1 MPKFRDRV
9 FGAPVD
15 PDVILEL
22 EEIAGGGGRTT
33 VRDKD
38 GMPIIIK
45 GEGRALEEIKPTF
58 KKYLGDRTPFVRMWC
73 AVNVNEFEGVPK
85 GKDVKRKKDGSYVY
99 DDDQDPPQEQTV
111 GNDKTSKTLVF
122 TVNEN
127 NEKAYDTVTLE
138 SMDDMAAGSVR
149 HVKQL
154 SDKLGAGNPYLK
166 PAAGIT
172 SVTSKTQGA
181 LGALQYTTVEF
192 QVHNRH
198 DFENIF
204 LAYFLRPGAKVF
216 VDYGWSDKS
225 FELYDPTK
233 IIRGGTLT
241 MEEFDSYLFNS
252 KDGFVIKNN
261 GYMNTAVGT
270 VLKYDS
276 TTTANGSFQC
286 SLDMVSPNTGLID
299 KEISD
304 DNNLKFI
311 FGNAIDQLL
320 VTSIANDINEDT
332 STTLNQ
338 ILKNQESL
346 EPIDSAKIS
355 KKFFDALELSTTKGK
370 ISDYASQIG
379 IFYQDLAH
387 LPLSKDNA
395 NEDKEM
401 LFISY
406 GKFEDMF
413 LNNLIAGT
421 IKEEGEDDKRRVLF
435 TEEPT
440 KDHNNIFDSRTS
452 YISWD
457 EGLYNLQ
464 NAPLE
469 ENESLHTFIVPSNW
483 DNSYNARLL
492 GEQGIGGD
500 YKDSEYGIFR
510 ARVDVKNKTGNSV
523 PSLTQADIDKQNP
536 KYLGRSVMPLRDLFI
551 SVPLITKAFNTKKN
565 VNDALTFIFDTISN
579 DSNRVWNLKFKSST
593 NAKAGFA
600 FHDSNLTPRIDSVDL
615 VFDVTSGTTIVK
627 KSDLKFTTP
636 KQGLSSIIAISNLNS
651 PQKFDQQELSAL
663 NNLNLLNRENKDKP
677 DVHTSV
683 RSLPLFGEA
692 NPIIKPGGAMS
703 LDFDFFKS
711 NREDIVVENTK
722 QNKNIQEGYEDY
734 KEEMEK
740 LFRDKEELK
749 KEGKKKKNVGEEKLV
764 DEIKKDPKTEYAK
777 SFRDAIRKNIRNK
790 LYNKRDPDTIS
801 PVLPI
806 ELDLTI
812 LGNSFLKIGDQYNI
826 NYLPSQYKNKTYFQI
841 VGIEDTITPQSWDT
855 SYTSVMRVLPQHK
868 PDVSGTIKKI
878 VIPANLLKNTK
889 NQGNEETNEAQTAL
903 SHGIQTN
910 IPSIERKDLGI
921 QWQINR
927 EEFRTTKDLKKG
939 KISKVAESKV
949 IWEVSKLG
957 DVSKLGKVED
967 LAFAYAVQSVLLSD
981 NFIKNLEV
989 HAEVEQGRWDK
1000 SKTDVDGL
1008 EVCVSYG
1015 DLNMQEIIE
1024 AGYDGSISFY
1034 DEIGMDKQELDVVK
1048 AINESSYNNINAFST
1063 LNSKLIDQNFT
1074 GTDGIYWVNKNTF
1087 SDDIKILRIPTA
1099 IRFARLDKENK
1110 EPVIHLRPVSD
1121 DFSVFPRIK
1130 IPMYLFEKMP
1140 RPESPYNKYKDICD
1154 AITTHYKTIRN
1165 DLLEVVNIE
1174 SSQYIARIEKL

>member
-1 MPKFRDRV
+1 MPKFKDRV

-15 PDVILEL
+15 PDIIDEFDAL
-22 EEIAGGGGRTT
+22 AGGR
-33 VRDKD
+33 
-38 GMPIIIK
+38 
-45 GEGRALEEIKPTF
+45 EISPLTSNFSPKF

-73 AVNVNEFEGVPK
+73 AVNVNEFKDVPK
-85 GKDVKRKKDGSYVY
+85 GKDVRRMKDGNYVY
-99 DDDQDPPQEQTV
+99 MNDENPPQKVTV

-127 NEKAYDTVTLE
+127 NEKSYDTVTLE
-138 SMDDMAAGSVR
+138 SMGDMTAGSVR
-149 HVKQL
+149 SVKQL

-225 FELYDPTK
+225 FELYDPTN
-233 IIRGGTLT
+233 IISGGTLT

-276 TTTANGSFQC
+276 ATTANGSFQC
-286 SLDMVSPNTGLID
+286 SLEMVSTNTGLID

-338 ILKNQESL
+338 ILQNQESL
-346 EPIDSAKIS
+346 TPIDSAEIS
-355 KKFFDALELSTTKGK
+355 KKFFNALELTTTIGK
-370 ISDYASQIG
+370 ISDYASRIG

-387 LPLSKDNA
+387 LPLSKENA

-421 IKEEGEDDKRRVLF
+421 ITETMDGRKVTF

-440 KDHNNIFDSRTS
+440 KDHTNIFDSRTS

-457 EGLYNLQ
+457 QGLYNLQ

-492 GEQGIGGD
+492 GEQGIGGE

-510 ARVDVKNKTGNSV
+510 ARVNAKNKAGNPV
-523 PSLTQADIDKQNP
+523 PSLTEADTNGQNP
-536 KYLGRSVMPLRDLFI
+536 KYLGRNVMPLRDLFI

-565 VNDALTFIFDTISN
+565 VNDALTFIFDSISN
-579 DSNRVWNLKFKSST
+579 DSNRVWNIKFKSST
-593 NAKAGFA
+593 NAKAGFS
-600 FHDSNLTPRIDSVDL
+600 FFDSNLTPRVEPAGL
-615 VFDVTSGTTIVK
+615 VFDVTSGETIVK

-636 KQGLSSIIAISNLNS
+636 KAGLSSIIAISNLNS

-683 RSLPLFGEA
+683 RSLPLYGET
-692 NPIIKPGGAMS
+692 NPIIKPGGAMN

-711 NREDIVVENTK
+711 NREDIDVANIAPK
-722 QNKNIQEGYEDY
+722 KNIQEGYDDY
-734 KEEMEK
+734 KEEMEN
-740 LFRDKEELK
+740 LFNDKETKKKEELK
-749 KEGKKKKNVGEEKLV
+749 KEGKKTPKVV
-764 DEIKKDPKTEYAK
+764 TEIKKDPNTEYAK

-790 LYNKRDPDTIS
+790 LYNKKDPDTIS

-812 LGNSFLKIGDQYNI
+812 LGNTFLKIGDQYNI
-826 NYLPSQYKNKTYFQI
+826 NYLPSQYKDKTYFQI
-841 VGIEDTITPQSWDT
+841 VGIEDTITPQGWDT

-868 PDVSGTIKKI
+868 PDVSGDIKPI
-878 VIPANLLKNTK
+878 VIPADLLKSTK
-889 NQGNEETNEAQTAL
+889 NQGHEETNELQTIL

-910 IPSIERKDLGI
+910 IPSHERKDLGI
-921 QWQINR
+921 EWQINKETFNTR
-927 EEFRTTKDLKKG
+927 KDLTDG
-939 KISKVAESKV
+939 EVSKVAESKV

-957 DVSKLGKVED
+957 DVSKLGNVEN

-989 HAEVEQGRWDK
+989 HAEVEEERWKQRRVDI
-1000 SKTDVDGL
+1000 DGL
-1008 EVCVSYG
+1008 QVCVSYG

-1024 AGYDGSISFY
+1024 AGYDGGNGFFG
-1034 DEIGMDKQELDVVK
+1034 DEVGLDVQELAVIK
-1048 AINESSYNNINAFST
+1048 AINEATPNNIKAFST
-1063 LNSKLIDQNFT
+1063 LNSKLIDQNFG
-1074 GTDGIYWVNKNTF
+1074 GTDGVYWINKNTF

-1099 IRFARLDKENK
+1099 IRFARLDKEDK
-1110 EPVIHLRPVSD
+1110 EPVIHLKPVSD
-1121 DFSVFPRIK
+1121 DFSVFPLIK
-1130 IPMYLFEKMP
+1130 IPMYLFEKTP
-1140 RPESPYNKYKDICD
+1140 DESPYSNYTDICD
-1154 AITTHYKTIRN
+1154 QISTHYKFMMDALQN
-1165 DLLEVVNIE
+1165 DSNAPLNPN
-1174 SSQYIARIEKL
+1174 EKMKRQNP